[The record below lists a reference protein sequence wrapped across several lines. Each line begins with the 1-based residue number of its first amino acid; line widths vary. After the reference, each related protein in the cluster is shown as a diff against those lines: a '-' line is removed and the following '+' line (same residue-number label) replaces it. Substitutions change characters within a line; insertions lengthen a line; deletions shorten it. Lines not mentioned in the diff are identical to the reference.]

1 MKTVFFD
8 LFETLITEKTRRAY
22 RLRVGYYEKLRTTRE
37 RYSQWWLDFGAR
49 VMTGGFKGALD
60 RFSHVRDEVG
70 SPVSDQEI
78 VEIARECE
86 QWKTRVFSEVDSGVF
101 GMLDEVRSLGLNVG
115 IISNAS
121 REEVKAWAFCPLKDH
136 VDDVVF
142 SCNVGTM
149 KPDREIYELACRRM
163 NIRLS
168 DAYFVGDGK
177 FDELRGAASVG
188 MKAIQAAWY
197 LQQEVEWPWDHP
209 LPRAE
214 SMENLPSMLN

>member
-8 LFETLITEKTRRAY
+8 LFETLITEKTRSAY
-22 RLRVGYYEKLRTTRE
+22 RLRVGYHEKLRTTRE

-60 RFSHVRDEVG
+60 RFSHIRNEVG
-70 SPVSDQEI
+70 SPVSAQEI
-78 VEIARECE
+78 AEIARECE
-86 QWKTRVFSEVDSGVF
+86 QWKKRVLSDVDPGVF
-101 GMLDEVRSLGLNVG
+101 EMLSRIRMLGLGIG

-121 REEVKAWAFCPLKDH
+121 REEVLAWESCPLQDH

-142 SCNVGTM
+142 SCNVGVM
-149 KPDREIYELACRRM
+149 KPDSEIFELACRRM
-163 NIRLS
+163 RVQPS

-177 FDELRGAASVG
+177 FDELRGAASSG

-197 LQQEVEWPWDHP
+197 QRQEVAWPWDRP
-209 LPRAE
+209 LPKAE
-214 SMENLPSMLN
+214 SMANLPSMLS